1 MAVMRVVDWLL
12 VNHLFRTNDRGET
25 IFYPN
30 GFAGRGY
37 LVPPDR
43 EPGVRSG
50 VRRLTLIALIG
61 ALTLAVLVPRLIEWW
76 FDITIPPYWFV
87 GGAMVTV
94 VVLFSAIIRSLSRL
108 TAGLEPASSARS
120 LKKEKTAP
128 QRKRSH

>member
-1 MAVMRVVDWLL
+1 MAVMRVVDWLF
-12 VNHLFRTNDRGET
+12 VNHLFRTTNRGQT

-30 GFAGRGY
+30 GFAARGY

-43 EPGVRSG
+43 ETGVRSG

-76 FDITIPPYWFV
+76 FDINIPPFWFI
-87 GGAMVTV
+87 GGAVATV
-94 VVLFSAIIRSLSRL
+94 VVFFAAIIRSLSRL
-108 TAGLEPASSARS
+108 TAGLEPSSSTRS
-120 LKKEKTAP
+120 REKEKTAP